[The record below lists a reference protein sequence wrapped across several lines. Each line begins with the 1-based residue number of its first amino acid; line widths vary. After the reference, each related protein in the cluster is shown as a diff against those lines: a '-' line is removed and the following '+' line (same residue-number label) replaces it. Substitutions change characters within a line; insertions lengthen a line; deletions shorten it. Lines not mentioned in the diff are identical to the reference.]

1 MKDEKY
7 FIMKDEEYF
16 IIFDYLKKEIET
28 EKDPLIRKGII
39 KYYKK
44 IRLQFFK
51 LLCNKIKLSK
61 IIIKNNKKILNKNNW
76 ETTQKIIA
84 ENQIN
89 IINCEQKLSLLENY
103 FIK

>member
-16 IIFDYLKKEIET
+16 IIFDYLKKEIEA
-28 EKDPLIRKGII
+28 EKKIEI
-39 KYYKK
+39 KYGLKK
-44 IRLQFFK
+44 YLNSITKKYFT

>member
-1 MKDEKY
+1 ME
-7 FIMKDEEYF
+7 DEEYF
-16 IIFDYLKKEIET
+16 IIFDYLKKEIEE
-28 EKDPLIRKGII
+28 EKKIEI
-39 KYYKK
+39 KYGLKK
-44 IRLQFFK
+44 YLNNITKKYFI

-76 ETTQKIIA
+76 ETTQETIA

-89 IINCEQKLSLLENY
+89 IIKYEQKLSLLENY

>member
-1 MKDEKY
+1 ME
-7 FIMKDEEYF
+7 DEEYF
-16 IIFDYLKKEIET
+16 IILNYCKNEIKQ
-28 EKDPLIRKGII
+28 EKDPLIIKEII

>member
-1 MKDEKY
+1 
-7 FIMKDEEYF
+7 MKDEEYF

-28 EKDPLIRKGII
+28 EKKIEI
-39 KYYKK
+39 KYGLKK
-44 IRLQFFK
+44 YLNSITKKYFT

>member
-1 MKDEKY
+1 
-7 FIMKDEEYF
+7 MKDEEYF

-28 EKDPLIRKGII
+28 EKKIEI
-39 KYYKK
+39 KYGLKK
-44 IRLQFFK
+44 YLNSITKKYFI